1 MIAVSFLVSFGVT
14 FALNLPNM
22 TLPLF
27 LLFLIV
33 ALFYPK
39 YGKSERDNL
48 NDNTSGVVAL
58 LEVAKTLTPR
68 YRGEVCFLFLD
79 GGTQASKG
87 AKGLVRAHPELKKK
101 SVIVL
106 DCVGEGDELLILP
119 GRTSRWNDSLLD
131 TILENFSNSEKRP
144 VF

>member
-1 MIAVSFLVSFGVT
+1 MMIDNNRKKDDNRGEGNMLKWKK
-14 FALNLPNM
+14 ALRISRM
-22 TLPLF
+22 F

-39 YGKSERDNL
+39 YGKSEQDNL

-79 GGTQASKG
+79 GGTQAS
-87 AKGLVRAHPELKKK
+87 
-101 SVIVL
+101 
-106 DCVGEGDELLILP
+106 
-119 GRTSRWNDSLLD
+119 
-131 TILENFSNSEKRP
+131 
-144 VF
+144 